1 MAKGDRG
8 PADFVAKVVSDPKNP
23 PQTRLLSGW
32 LGDAGEEGY
41 QRLYTTAELSAYVDI
56 PSDAVLHTEAR
67 ADVQPAGAVLVWV
80 KADADLRWG
89 GSAASR
95 AASFLQG
102 QVQQDFASDPK
113 LLEKLGYRCV
123 TKDPCAEPTG
133 FSGLCTKQPEIG
145 GGWPCITLIP
155 HCAEPTGFTG
165 KCTHVPWPNPTRYV
179 GCTYLHCPTNDL
191 TCIPQIC
198 NIVATGQPG
207 CGVVDPRDVVD
218 PGLKA
223 GGAGGEGGGGAERA
237 AVAVTS
243 LLGCGFTK
251 TWGTCET
258 QLLGCGFT
266 KQWGHQCPTQLLGCG
281 FTKQPF
287 QCGVSVAIPCIT
299 RDAACVPPG
308 GDPGREAFRAAA
320 PGGAVA
326 DGGFT
331 ADPQNVQ
338 CNPSIIDACPT
349 RIGCATQP
357 PTTFCTQLFDSCPPT
372 TIPGCPPTRAGGCQ
386 ETSCGPACQTAQPGC
401 TQLNC
406 THLGPGCPTAAHLC
420 VHPTN
425 NQPQCFV
432 HDDVARAQ
440 AFAAAGPAGPIGPTG
455 FQGCTQTGNNCLTIP
470 DGDCTFFGNCP
481 TPGQAHCPSC
491 GAPQC
496 TVAGPACPPT
506 PATVCTQQ
514 GPQCPSHFECTM
526 VCTQV
531 GPCVT
536 TAEHLCAQEA
546 APAAFGAPAP
556 AAAGAAQVFGAAIA
570 WTRLPRLCAPT
581 PATLCFICPPR
592 RTLQPWCAPTPV
604 TQCFICPPLTQTFH
618 CGGGGPSAVD
628 ACPTRICGGGQQFL
642 AGARAGGPIGQTG
655 WLHCTQLGQQCPTD
669 ACQVNTFPPAPRPAV
684 SRVSVGVPALN
695 NFYLNGGGPARGRT
709 AFA

>member
-95 AASFLQG
+95 AAGFLQG

-113 LLEKLGYRCV
+113 LLDKLGYRCV

-198 NIVATGQPG
+198 HIVATGQPG
-207 CGVVDPRDVVD
+207 CGVVDPGPVIA
-218 PGLKA
+218 PGVKA
-223 GGAGGEGGGGAERA
+223 AAAGGEGGGEAA

-251 TWGTCET
+251 SWGNCET

-281 FTKQPF
+281 FTKQGPLC
-287 QCGVSVAIPCIT
+287 QLTQPNHCGVSIAIPCIT
-299 RDAACVPPG
+299 HDAACAQPG

-320 PGGAVA
+320 PGGAGPIV
-326 DGGFT
+326 DT
-331 ADPQNVQ
+331 QILQ
-338 CNPSIIDACPT
+338 CNPSAVDACPSVHGPLCQT
-349 RIGCATQP
+349 HQP
-357 PTTFCTQLFDSCPPT
+357 PTALGTQFGGHLCHTPETTCTQV
-372 TIPGCPPTRAGGCQ
+372 
-386 ETSCGPACQTAQPGC
+386 GPQ
-401 TQLNC
+401 
-406 THLGPGCPTAAHLC
+406 CPTAC
-420 VHPTN
+420 GTECQSQ
-425 NQPQCFV
+425 QPNCTQVGEICLTRPVECTHFDPKCPSIGIACTV
-432 HDDVARAQ
+432 VPPCGVTPVPICLQAERGAQ
-440 AFAAAGPAGPIGPTG
+440 GFAAAAGPGPIGPTG

-496 TVAGPACPPT
+496 TVAGPGCPPT

-514 GPQCPSHFECTM
+514 GPQCPTQFGSGCPTDAAIDCTFG
-526 VCTQV
+526 CTLA
-531 GPCVT
+531 GTGCPVT
-536 TAEHLCAQEA
+536 TPGAICDTPNVAAARAQFGAGGA
-546 APAAFGAPAP
+546 APVV
-556 AAAGAAQVFGAAIA
+556 AGGIG
-570 WTRLPRLCAPT
+570 TRLPWLCNPT
-581 PATLCFICPPR
+581 PATRCLICPPL
-592 RTLQPWCAPTPV
+592 TVQQWQCAPTPV
-604 TQCFICPPLTQTFH
+604 TRCLICQPLTRNPVQ
-618 CGGGGPSAVD
+618 CGGSAVD
-628 ACPTRICGGGQQFL
+628 ACPTRICGEGQQFRTPGNWPTPQTQCFVCDPF
-642 AGARAGGPIGQTG
+642 AARRPPHITA
-655 WLHCTQLGQQCPTD
+655 
-669 ACQVNTFPPAPRPAV
+669 VN
-684 SRVSVGVPALN
+684 LN
-695 NFYLNGGGPARGRT
+695 CDRFTHLCG
-709 AFA
+709 